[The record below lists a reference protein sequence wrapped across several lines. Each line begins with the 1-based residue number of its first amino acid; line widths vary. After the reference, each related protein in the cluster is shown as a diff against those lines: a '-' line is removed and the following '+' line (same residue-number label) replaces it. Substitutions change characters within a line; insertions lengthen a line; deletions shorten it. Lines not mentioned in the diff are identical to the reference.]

1 MPQDEYRRPVPV
13 AWGTRPLGYITHV
26 ADITPS
32 ELRRQIL
39 IELRRYNASCVV
51 EAAMDLLSA
60 KYPTELEGL
69 MILPWNILLLV
80 KWALRDEQ
88 VRLRIGRRITP
99 QEFDGLRQR
108 LQELVGKDFLAKPPP
123 VYLMMR
129 SHFPQFDFQRPE
141 GWGFLRWPA
150 PIARQGANHP
160 SRRQFIQVLGLPP
173 EHFIDLTFSLM
184 AAVIGERVPV
194 PPNYFQPVRS
204 TYGESIDAFW
214 LLVARDL
221 PALRHALQEDAKA
234 TPISLRQQLYEFPH
248 LKQYPLHKSKN
259 GDFRA

>member
-32 ELRRQIL
+32 ELHRQIL
-39 IELRRYNASCVV
+39 IELCRYSASCVV

-60 KYPTELEGL
+60 KYSTELEGL
-69 MILPWNILLLV
+69 MILPWNILRLV

-108 LQELVGKDFLAKPPP
+108 LQELVGKDFLAKPQPE
-123 VYLMMR
+123 YLMMR

-141 GWGFLRWPA
+141 GWGLSALASPNCTA
-150 PIARQGANHP
+150 
-160 SRRQFIQVLGLPP
+160 RRQP
-173 EHFIDLTFSLM
+173 SL
-184 AAVIGERVPV
+184 ATSIHSSSWA
-194 PPNYFQPVRS
+194 S
-204 TYGESIDAFW
+204 T
-214 LLVARDL
+214 R
-221 PALRHALQEDAKA
+221 AL
-234 TPISLRQQLYEFPH
+234 Y
-248 LKQYPLHKSKN
+248 
-259 GDFRA
+259 